1 MSKKRTPAKIKM
13 AAANIIRTAAKRAHR
28 MGFTLSGY
36 ENNLK
41 MTVHFGTV
49 ETTRVQ
55 AQKKLDKIEHAK
67 TILTEQ
73 EVWVIIN
80 TCDR

>member
-13 AAANIIRTAAKRAHR
+13 AAVNIIRTAAKRAHR

-41 MTVHFGTV
+41 MTAHFGTV